1 MVGEKCQDKDLYIF
15 LFIAFN
21 ESVFNFENF
30 FGFVVKKKSR
40 KKINNKFLEM
50 IYLDILYFISYLYI

>member
-1 MVGEKCQDKDLYIF
+1 MVGEKCQDKDLYFF

-30 FGFVVKKKSR
+30 FGFVVKKNPEKKS
-40 KKINNKFLEM
+40 ITNF
-50 IYLDILYFISYLYI
+50 